1 MSSGL
6 RESRNFAR
14 RQRRRRL
21 FRYALVLAVFGG
33 LGVAAYQSGSALS
46 ERPLNQ
52 ARAEIDRLTQAVRT
66 LESENAELRTATE
79 IARMREAELRGR
91 YTADVPTG
99 ERKALLALVDE
110 QLEQGADTDRLRFLI
125 AAASHEEVCDGEPV
139 TKRFIVRT
147 PLYDGAAS
155 AVSFAGDALIV
166 TAEGEPAS
174 DEQGRVQ
181 AWFDAN
187 KPVTLK
193 LARLGEPPTP
203 VAGPLP
209 LHHAL
214 VVNGDEYRLSVVA
227 AERRGFVNVTA
238 DRCRF
243 P

>member
-1 MSSGL
+1 
-6 RESRNFAR
+6 
-14 RQRRRRL
+14 
-21 FRYALVLAVFGG
+21 VLAVLVG

-46 ERPLNQ
+46 ERPLNE
-52 ARAEIDRLTQAVRT
+52 ARAEIDRLTQMVRN
-66 LESENAELRTATE
+66 LETENAELRTATE
-79 IARMREAELRGR
+79 IARMRESELSSR
-91 YTADVPTG
+91 YKTDVPTG
-99 ERKALLALVDE
+99 DRKAFLALVDD
-110 QLEQGADTDRLRFLI
+110 QLAKGADADRLRFLI
-125 AAASHEEVCDGEPV
+125 SAASQKDECDGEPV

-155 AVSFAGDALIV
+155 AVTFAGDALIV

-181 AWFDAN
+181 AWFDPN

-193 LARLGEPPTP
+193 LARLGESPTP
-203 VAGPLP
+203 VAGSLP